1 MEEKGQFGL
10 VLSGGG
16 ARGIAHIGAIQALEE
31 HGLYPDLIAG
41 ASAGAIVGTLYASGM
56 SPKDMLDFVREISLF
71 KIFKPELP
79 YAGLV
84 KLTYLKN
91 RILEVVPE
99 DTFEALE
106 RKLLVAT
113 SNLNTGK
120 CVLFESGSLSK
131 AVVASSSIPLLF
143 KPMRIED
150 QLYVDGG
157 LLNNLPVDGLKERAG
172 RVFAVNVMPDEV
184 VSTQSINSVFG
195 IAMRAFELS
204 IIANTRPQ
212 LQAADWVVQPHGMR
226 EYTIFQLN
234 KYQEIFERG
243 YEAAQKVLDQSE
255 LTSSTGKRSV

>member
-1 MEEKGQFGL
+1 MHMEEKRRLGL

-31 HGLYPDLIAG
+31 HGLYPDIIAG

-56 SPKDMLDFVREISLF
+56 GPRDMLAFVREISLF

-84 KLTYLKN
+84 KLTYLKD
-91 RILEVVPE
+91 RVQEVVPA
-99 DTFEALE
+99 DTFQALK
-106 RKLLVAT
+106 RPLVVAA
-113 SNLNTGK
+113 SNLNSGK
-120 CVLFESGSLSK
+120 SVLFEEGSLSK

-143 KPMRIED
+143 KPMRIGEE
-150 QLYVDGG
+150 LYVDGG
-157 LLNNLPVDGLKERAG
+157 LLNNLPVNGLKGRAQHL
-172 RVFAVNVMPDEV
+172 VAINVMPDEM
-184 VSTQSINSVFG
+184 VSTKSINSVFG

-212 LQAADWVVQPHGMR
+212 LQQADWVIQPHGMR

-234 KYQEIFERG
+234 KYQEIFDRG
-243 YEAAQKVLDQSE
+243 YAAAQQALEKNILPAMN
-255 LTSSTGKRSV
+255 